1 MFDQFYY
8 YYLNTIN
15 ILYDKQTL
23 GESGR
28 ILIDE
33 KQYIIDCLNVLL
45 SLPSGCFIWDETYFF
60 FNDSI
65 HISGVS
71 CEALNSYSTEYSTT
85 GTYHRRLLDFLK
97 IPDVNIE
104 CGSVFRS
111 FINALKVL
119 IRHYNNEIIE
129 TLGDI
134 AELTFVS
141 MYSRFKSHMDQI
153 K

>member
-15 ILYDKQTL
+15 ILYKKKTL
-23 GESGR
+23 GKSGR
-28 ILIDE
+28 ILIEE
-33 KQYIIDCLNVLL
+33 KQYLVDCLNVLI
-45 SLPSGCFIWDETYFF
+45 SLPSGCFVWDETYFF

-71 CEALNSYSTEYSTT
+71 CEALNSYSHDYSIT
-85 GTYHRRLLDFLK
+85 GTYHKRLLEFVK
-97 IPDVNIE
+97 VPDANIE

-111 FINALKVL
+111 FINSLKEL
-119 IRHYNNEIIE
+119 IRHYNNEIIV
-129 TLGDI
+129 TLKDV
-134 AELTFVS
+134 AQLTFVS
-141 MYSRFKSHMDQI
+141 MYSRFKAHMDQI